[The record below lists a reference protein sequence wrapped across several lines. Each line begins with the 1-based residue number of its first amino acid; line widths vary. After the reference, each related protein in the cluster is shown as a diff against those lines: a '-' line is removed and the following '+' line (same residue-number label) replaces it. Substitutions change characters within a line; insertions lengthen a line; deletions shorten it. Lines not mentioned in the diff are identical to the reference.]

1 MAAYFNKL
9 NILKMREYFNINHLN
24 REKFIM
30 REIQVKKNP
39 AREQDFFMIP
49 SDLPGSIRDFE
60 MIEYVRH

>member
-30 REIQVKKNP
+30 REIQVKKKSRP
-39 AREQDFFMIP
+39 RAGFLYD
-49 SDLPGSIRDFE
+49 SIRFTWK
-60 MIEYVRH
+60 YKRF